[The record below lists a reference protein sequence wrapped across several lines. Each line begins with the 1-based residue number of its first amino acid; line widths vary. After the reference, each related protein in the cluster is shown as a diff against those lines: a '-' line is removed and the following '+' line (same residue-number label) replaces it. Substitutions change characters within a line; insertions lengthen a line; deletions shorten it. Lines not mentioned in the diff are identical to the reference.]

1 MVKKFSIG
9 GMSCSACSS
18 GIERNVKKLNGI
30 NSVSV
35 SLLAKEMQVDFD
47 ETLISDEKIIAVIE
61 KLGYTAEIA
70 SAKKRDKF
78 SDAKKLRNR
87 FFISLIV
94 LVPLMYFAMGKMIR
108 LPVFNDDRINFSVC
122 FILALAIL
130 ILNRKF
136 FISGTRAVIHRSPNM
151 DTLVSLGAA
160 SAFIYSTVMTVTLF
174 LGTAKPMHTFFDG
187 SAMVV
192 TLVTL
197 GKWLEELSKIRTGNA
212 VEKLG
217 TLIPKAVTVLKDG
230 KEETVLT
237 SELSVGDVVVL
248 KAGDYV
254 AVDGVVVSGSASI
267 DKSAITGESMPVEV
281 LEGGLI
287 SSGSILKDGY
297 LLVRAEKVGEQTLF
311 SKIVEIVKTAGAS
324 KSPIQKF
331 ADIVSSIFVPLVTAI
346 AIITFI
352 VWLLVTSD
360 LYRAFNFGI
369 SVLVISCPCALGLA
383 TPVAVMAATGK
394 AASQGIL
401 FKDAEA
407 LQKLCKI
414 DCALL
419 DKTATITVGKP
430 KVTDY
435 RNFESCLE
443 EKEIFATVSALESKS
458 SHPLARCVIDFCGAS
473 CLDVD
478 NYEYVMGKGMTGE
491 VYGIKYYLGN
501 KDLLPKELRNK
512 VDENDFY
519 GKTVIYFA
527 SEYELIAEFAISDYV
542 KEDSK
547 SAITAL
553 QEQGIK
559 TIMIT
564 GDNYGA
570 AERIAN
576 EVCITEFK
584 AEVLPQDKYVI
595 VESYKKDGYFTAMV
609 GDGINDSPA
618 LKCADVGVAIGTG
631 TDIAIDSSDVVLAN
645 GSLTALTTA
654 VDISKKTLRI
664 IKQNLFWA
672 FFYNAIGIPVAAG
685 VFAFIN
691 FTLTPAIASAMM
703 CISSLFV
710 VTNALRIAGR
720 KNKKVSQEHRERK
733 DCSINIKTAVAVVD
747 GMTCNHCAGRV
758 KDALTAIKGVYSA
771 DVNLKE
777 KTVTIVLEQTVTED
791 LLFTE
796 IERIGYKVLKIN

>member
-1 MVKKFSIG
+1 MIKKFSIG

-18 GIERNVKKLNGI
+18 GIERNVKKLDGI

-35 SLLAKEMQVDFD
+35 SLLAKEMQVDFN
-47 ETLISDEKIIAVIE
+47 ESIISTEKIIAVVQ
-61 KLGYTAEIA
+61 KLGYTAELFGT
-70 SAKKRDKF
+70 KKRDKF

-87 FFISLIV
+87 FFISLAV
-94 LVPLMYFAMGKMIR
+94 LIPLMYFAMGKMIS
-108 LPVFNDDRINFSVC
+108 LPTFNDDRINFSIC
-122 FILALAIL
+122 FILALTIL

-197 GKWLEELSKIRTGNA
+197 GKWLEELSKIRTGDA

-237 SELSVGDVVVL
+237 SELSICDVVVL

-254 AVDGVVVSGSASI
+254 AVDGVVVSGNANV
-267 DKSAITGESMPVEV
+267 DKSAITGESMPEEV
-281 LEGGLI
+281 TEGSLI
-287 SSGSILKDGY
+287 NSGSILKDGY
-297 LLVRAEKVGEQTLF
+297 LLVRAEKVGAQTLF
-311 SKIVEIVKTAGAS
+311 SKIVEIVRTAGAS
-324 KSPIQKF
+324 KAPIQKF
-331 ADIVSSIFVPLVTAI
+331 ADKVSGVFVPIVTTI

-352 VWLLVTSD
+352 VWLIVTSD

-369 SVLVISCPCALGLA
+369 SVLVVSCPCALGLA
-383 TPVAVMAATGK
+383 TPVAVMAATGN
-394 AASQGIL
+394 AASKGIL

-407 LQKLCKI
+407 LQKMCKI
-414 DCALL
+414 DCILL

-435 RNFESCLE
+435 RSFESYLDK
-443 EKEIFATVSALESKS
+443 KEIFATVSALESKS
-458 SHPLARCVIDFCGAS
+458 RHPLAQCVIDFCGAS

-478 NYEYVMGKGMTGE
+478 NYEYITGKGMTGE
-491 VYGIKYYLGN
+491 VYGVKYYLGN
-501 KDLLPKELRNK
+501 KDLIPENVKGN

-527 SEYELIAEFAISDYV
+527 SEDELIAEFAIADYV

-547 SAITAL
+547 SAIIAL
-553 QEQGIK
+553 QSQGIK
-559 TIMIT
+559 TVMIT

-570 AERIAN
+570 AERIAQ
-576 EVCITEFK
+576 EVNISEFK
-584 AEVLPQDKYVI
+584 AEVLPQDKYAI

-618 LKCADVGVAIGTG
+618 LKSADVGVAMGTG
-631 TDIAIDSSDVVLAN
+631 TDIAIDSSDVVIAN
-645 GSLTALTTA
+645 GSLTALSNA
-654 VDISKKTLRI
+654 VDISKKSLKI

-710 VTNALRIAGR
+710 VTNALRIAGK
-720 KNKKVSQEHRERK
+720 KNKKNRQEKCDGES
-733 DCSINIKTAVAVVD
+733 CSISVKTVVAVVD
-747 GMTCNHCAGRV
+747 GMMCNHCAGKV
-758 KDALTAIKGVYSA
+758 KDALTAIKGVYSV

-777 KTVTIVLEQTVTED
+777 KTVTIVLEQTVTDD
-791 LLFTE
+791 LLFNA
-796 IERIGYKVLKIN
+796 IEHVGYKVLKIN